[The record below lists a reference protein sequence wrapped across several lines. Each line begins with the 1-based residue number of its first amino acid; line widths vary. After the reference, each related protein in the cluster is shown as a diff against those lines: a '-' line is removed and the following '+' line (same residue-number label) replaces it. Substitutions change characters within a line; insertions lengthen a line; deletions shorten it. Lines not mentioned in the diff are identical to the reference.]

1 MAGFVPVSHGLFAEC
16 YSKGGQ
22 LSHGCGHGKGWESPF
37 AFQTVGCFQ
46 LHIKKKKKRQQ
57 EATCDKG
64 QLLVGCGGEW
74 VWKDRDGQNKVLTA
88 FDRE

>member
-46 LHIKKKKKRQQ
+46 LHIKKKRKDSKRP
-57 EATCDKG
+57 
-64 QLLVGCGGEW
+64 LVTKVSCWW
-74 VWKDRDGQNKVLTA
+74 VAVENGYGRTGMGRTK
-88 FDRE
+88 F